1 MSAKDVTSEELG
13 RVSAAVGATTRDHWF
28 IDDRTYNIA
37 GIRRRARIV
46 HQRMARKGIK
56 LGLVILDYIQLAGE
70 NGDGREQS
78 VSAISRGCKLMAKE
92 LDCTVLALSQ
102 LNRQC
107 EFRDDKR
114 PMLSDL
120 RESGSIEQDADWVG
134 FVYREHLY
142 EQSCPPEDAEFI
154 IRKQR
159 SGPLGTVHLRYNP
172 KLVTFQDREPVLT
185 MPLIEGVN

>member
-1 MSAKDVTSEELG
+1 
-13 RVSAAVGATTRDHWF
+13 
-28 IDDRTYNIA
+28 
-37 GIRRRARIV
+37 
-46 HQRMARKGIK
+46 MARQGIK
-56 LGLVILDYIQLAGE
+56 LGLVVLDYIQLAGE

-102 LNRQC
+102 LNRSC
-107 EFRDDKR
+107 EFREDRR

-134 FVYREHLY
+134 FVYREHMY
-142 EQSCPPEDAEFI
+142 DTSHPPEDAEFI

-159 SGPLGTVHLRYNP
+159 SGPLGTVHLLYDT
-172 KLVTFQDREPVLT
+172 KSVTFRDVPKPALPPVVEEGP
-185 MPLIEGVN
+185 PLVQ